1 MLCLGLMLPALC
13 FVFLI
18 MRRPPRSTR
27 TDTLFPYTTLFRS
40 PGEPDLQTP
49 DVSPVTT
56 DAPKVAA
63 EDQVG
68 FAADNLHYDSDSDV
82 VIAEGNVEMNRDAI
96 SLRADKSSEARRVG
110 KGCVSRC
117 RSRWSANHYKK
128 HPTQKKLKKRNQK
141 QKT

>member
-96 SLRADKSSEARRVG
+96 SMRADKVTRSEEHT
-110 KGCVSRC
+110 SEL
-117 RSRWSANHYKK
+117 
-128 HPTQKKLKKRNQK
+128 Q
-141 QKT
+141 